1 MSSGKPDIN
10 AITISNGKSPDRS
23 KNMNNSVYSH
33 SQSLSGTGVPSGSGH
48 YIGSHHGHLQPSN
61 PNSHQGSSG
70 VINNANTTRSP
81 YLGMPVPGMNL
92 TGNNSNSSANNHN
105 TQQPNLKKRLENKD
119 SSSVTRK
126 KDSGGASML
135 ANANYKNALLSGNIG
150 TGAGM
155 NQHTQGT
162 GQ

>member
-1 MSSGKPDIN
+1 
-10 AITISNGKSPDRS
+10 
-23 KNMNNSVYSH
+23 
-33 SQSLSGTGVPSGSGH
+33 
-48 YIGSHHGHLQPSN
+48 
-61 PNSHQGSSG
+61 
-70 VINNANTTRSP
+70 
-81 YLGMPVPGMNL
+81 MPVPGMNL

-105 TQQPNLKKRLENKD
+105 TQQPNLKKRLDNKD

-155 NQHTQGT
+155 NQLTQGT
-162 GQ
+162 G